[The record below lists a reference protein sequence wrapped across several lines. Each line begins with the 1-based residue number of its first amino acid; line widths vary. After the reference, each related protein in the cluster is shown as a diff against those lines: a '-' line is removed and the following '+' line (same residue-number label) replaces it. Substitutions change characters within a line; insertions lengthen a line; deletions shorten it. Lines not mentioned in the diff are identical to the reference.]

1 MKKTTLWG
9 YGLGA
14 ITAPVLVLA
23 AVGAF
28 NLAEIVRA
36 PKQAPIAA
44 TPATVTAGARIYAIN
59 CAACH
64 GLPGE
69 TALPHAAQGFFYFD
83 PPQFFQRFR
92 TRPGLHPPSAAD
104 LASLAQRRAVDSYM
118 TVRDGVPGTGM
129 PWFRNSLNQTQMWQV
144 ALMLGEAQNLPP
156 AARGA
161 LRPPGKAALRA
172 LPPAVGPATA
182 APVSV
187 SSAPGA
193 ER

>member
-9 YGLGA
+9 YGLGV
-14 ITAPVLVLA
+14 ITVPVLVLI

-28 NLAEIVRA
+28 NLAEIVGA

-44 TPATVTAGARIYAIN
+44 TPATLTAGARIYAIN

-69 TALPHAAQGFFYFD
+69 AALPHAAQGFFFFN
-83 PPQFFQRFR
+83 PPQFFHRFR
-92 TRPGLHPPSAAD
+92 PRAGSHPPSAAD
-104 LASLAQRRAVDSYM
+104 MASFAQRRAVGSYM

-129 PWFRNSLNQTQMWQV
+129 PWFRNSLDQTQIWEV

-156 AARGA
+156 AARAA
-161 LRPPGKAALRA
+161 LRPPGNAALQA
-172 LPPAVGPATA
+172 LPPASGPATA
-182 APVSV
+182 APVSA
-187 SSAPGA
+187 SAAPGA
-193 ER
+193 GQ